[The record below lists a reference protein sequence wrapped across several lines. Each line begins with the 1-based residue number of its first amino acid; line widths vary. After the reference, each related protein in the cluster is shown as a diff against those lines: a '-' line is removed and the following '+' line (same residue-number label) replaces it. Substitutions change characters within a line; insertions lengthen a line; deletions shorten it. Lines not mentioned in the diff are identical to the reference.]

1 MAEAIV
7 GISLVLLSSI
17 PDAIKDTVQFYFYR
31 SVFNT
36 SKLSS
41 YWWNYNI
48 SWQNKYKNL
57 DPSQGPKFFGSTTF
71 LVWITDAW
79 HFFKAMHVLMICVG
93 AFLIGYSSIDLWL
106 KIILAV
112 CSLVMSKAVF
122 EGLISKVFIK

>member
-1 MAEAIV
+1 VVEAIV

-36 SKLSS
+36 SKLDS

-57 DPSQGPKFFGSTTF
+57 DPSQGPRFFGSTTF
-71 LVWITDAW
+71 LVWVTDAW
-79 HFFKAMHVLMICVG
+79 HCFKAMHVLMICVG
-93 AFLIGYSSIDLWL
+93 AFLIGYASIDIWL
-106 KIILAV
+106 KLILAIS
-112 CSLVMSKAVF
+112 SLTMSKVIF
-122 EGLISKVFIK
+122 ENLISKALKK